1 MNLDL
6 AQAFKPEFL
15 VIEMTSRCNLRCKY
29 CQKSMDSWNALPGRD
44 QDLPANIETRIHEA
58 LAGTPFGT
66 IQLTGV
72 GEFTF
77 RDDWVQSLARL
88 NALTGRVA
96 LISNFAKTFT
106 EQELDSLLSVK
117 HLMISIDTTDAA
129 LLKSVRKAVS
139 LSTIS
144 LNLTR
149 LRMRAQKLGVA
160 LPWLKINAVL
170 YRENLRTIEDLAYFA
185 LEHRVNEMQY
195 ERMYV
200 QTENIGP
207 PTDINQATPEEAAE
221 AVRQLS
227 MGARALIAANIK
239 PVLHGDL
246 VSTLG
251 TIAGC

>member
-1 MNLDL
+1 VNLDL

-29 CQKSMDSWNALPGRD
+29 CQKSMDAWNLLPGRD
-44 QDLPANIETRIHEA
+44 QDMPPNIEARIRDA
-58 LAGTPFGT
+58 LAETAFGT

-77 RDDWVQSLARL
+77 RDDWLQSLERL

-96 LISNFAKTFT
+96 LICNFAKTFT
-106 EQELDSLLSVK
+106 DEELDGLLTVK
-117 HLMISIDTTDAA
+117 HLMISVDTTDAA

-149 LRMRAQKLGVA
+149 LRMRARKRGVP

-185 LEHRVNEMQY
+185 IEHRVNEMQY

-200 QTENIGP
+200 QTENSGP
-207 PTDINQATPEEAAE
+207 PTDINEATAEEATE
-221 AVRQLS
+221 ALQQLDR
-227 MGARALIAANIK
+227 GTRALMAADVR
-239 PVLHGDL
+239 PAFHGDL
-246 VSTLG
+246 VTTLAQ
-251 TIAGC
+251 IAVC